1 MNQNKKVVKKGILG
15 TFTGKCGDSTVMNHN
30 EMFLGRELFE
40 KLFASDE
47 YKLAME
53 RRHYIGFLG
62 HPEDPGCQEFKDAC
76 IVMTECHIEPN
87 GDIVGTFDLI
97 DTPVGRIVKAFI
109 DAGVKWCLSI
119 RGAGDVGADGNVDP
133 DTFVFRGFDIVAF
146 PAYDDAE
153 PEFQQIAA
161 SNDLQKQVQYK
172 KVCKTIRENLQG
184 ITSSTTIDELQTQ
197 FREGSDE
204 YTQLE
209 ERKSQITSDDN
220 INDEDQDELDEGS
233 SQQVIGQQLEGM
245 TQLYLSQVEANR
257 ILNSQLVECQRQLQQ
272 VQVNCDRKVRTLE
285 RITSEQI
292 ANLSG
297 ELDSITASYQTS
309 VAANSR
315 LKAENESMQTTNLK
329 YVRKIE
335 ANSKIIAQKDSTISS
350 LERRLRETVTASKA
364 EQSRASNLDEQVSSL
379 LKRVEAA
386 EQLVADYQQAY
397 ANIYANA
404 LGKSLRGL
412 PVTASTTVEQ
422 LKRAINCGTSTSSIP
437 AAPAVEPVEI
447 DVVGVDDEDG
457 LVTC

>member
-1 MNQNKKVVKKGILG
+1 MKGNAENRRDGILG

-40 KLFASDE
+40 KLFASEE

-76 IVMTECHIEPN
+76 IVMTECHIEDN

-109 DAGVKWCLSI
+109 DAGVRWCLSI

-161 SNDLQKQVQYK
+161 SNDLQKQVQYR
-172 KVCKTIRENLQG
+172 KVCKTLRENLQG

-197 FREGSDE
+197 FKEGSDE
-204 YTQLE
+204 YIQLSA
-209 ERKSQITSDDN
+209 RKDQLDNVEYPTSDD
-220 INDEDQDELDEGS
+220 IDDEDDSD
-233 SQQVIGQQLEGM
+233 SQAVTGQQLEGM
-245 TQLYLSQVEANR
+245 TQLYLHEVAANKR
-257 ILNSQLVECQRQLQQ
+257 LHQQLIECQRELQQ
-272 VQVNCDRKVRTLE
+272 TQVSCSRKVKSIE
-285 RITSEQI
+285 RITAEQI
-292 ANLSG
+292 ANLTG
-297 ELDSITASYQTS
+297 ELDSISASRQTLV
-309 VAANSR
+309 VANAK
-315 LKAENESMQTTNLK
+315 LKTENETLQGTNLK
-329 YVRKIE
+329 YVHKIE
-335 ANSKIIAQKDSTISS
+335 ANSKTIAQKDSTISS

-364 EQSRASNLDEQVSSL
+364 EQSRASNLDGQVRSL

-404 LGKSLRGL
+404 LGKSLTGL
-412 PVTASTTVEQ
+412 PVTASTTVNQ
-422 LKRAINCGTSTSSIP
+422 LKKLINCGTSTSSIP

>member
-1 MNQNKKVVKKGILG
+1 MNQNKKAVKKGILG

-40 KLFASDE
+40 KLFASEE

-76 IVMTECHIEPN
+76 IVMTECHLEDN
-87 GDIVGTFDLI
+87 GDVVGTFDLI

-119 RGAGDVGADGNVDP
+119 RGAGDVGGDGNVDP

-172 KVCKTIRENLQG
+172 KVCKTLRENLQG

-197 FREGSDE
+197 FKEGSDE
-204 YTQLE
+204 YIQLS
-209 ERKSQITSDDN
+209 ERKA
-220 INDEDQDELDEGS
+220 ELDGAEDADVPEDD
-233 SQQVIGQQLEGM
+233 SQVVIGQQLEGM
-245 TQLYLSQVEANR
+245 TQLYLNEVAANKK
-257 ILNSQLVECQRQLQQ
+257 LHQQLIECQRELQQ
-272 VQVNCDRKVRTLE
+272 TQVSCSRKVKSIE
-285 RITSEQI
+285 RITAEQI
-292 ANLSG
+292 ANLTS
-297 ELDSITASYQTS
+297 ELDSISASRQTLV
-309 VAANSR
+309 VANAK
-315 LKAENESMQTTNLK
+315 LKTENETLQGTNLK
-329 YVRKIE
+329 YVHKIE
-335 ANSKIIAQKDSTISS
+335 ANSKTIAQKDSTISS

-364 EQSRASNLDEQVSSL
+364 EQSRASNLDGQVRSL

-404 LGKSLRGL
+404 LGKSLTGL
-412 PVTASTTVEQ
+412 PVTASTTVNQ
-422 LKRAINCGTSTSSIP
+422 LKKLINCGTSTSSIP